1 MEGSQLSCVRENG
14 LGNFRMID
22 GPRAYSM
29 PGTVVGAG
37 RQTPP
42 PPSEVPQST
51 MENYLDIKV
60 EYELLSGL
68 GSIRRRSLR
77 TPMVRGQSEKGSLRN

>member
-1 MEGSQLSCVRENG
+1 MRRAEGSQLSGVRENG

-22 GPRAYSM
+22 GPSVYCM
-29 PGTVVGAG
+29 PGTVLGAG

-51 MENYLDIKV
+51 VENYHLDIKV
-60 EYELLSGL
+60 EYELLSGSGIYQEEKFEDT
-68 GSIRRRSLR
+68 GS
-77 TPMVRGQSEKGSLRN
+77 